1 MKTSLKKLFFI
12 ILSLIFIFS
21 MSTSV
26 FASSNVPAAQ
36 GTTALEVVEDNVCTI
51 QIEDMANFEKKIT
64 NFNAEEK
71 SVTLTLSLTNLK
83 SIEETQGTAE
93 IFLVID
99 NSTSMIRADVGGMT
113 RKEAVVNAAGTLV
126 DKLFEA
132 SPQANVGVV
141 SFSSS
146 DQEGTINDAELL
158 LGLSNSKDEVQNAIT
173 ELGNSET
180 GIRTN
185 IEAGLTVAQQNFS
198 DQEDM
203 ARYIVLLTDGV
214 PNNDIHG
221 NSLTYSGEVATNTRN
236 TINSIQQSGIDIIGA
251 MINLD
256 SESIEPT
263 TGRTYRDLSEE
274 IFGTV
279 EDSSLS
285 QYYYILDS
293 EIEDTIANRIF
304 DDLVVQVDNTLRNI
318 TIKDYFP
325 QEIIDNFNFEY
336 TASPNI
342 GEVSQTVNT
351 EDNSITWTIE
361 LLSEGETATLSYKL
375 TLKDDYDKSIVDQ
388 ILKTNTHVDIT
399 GEHNGNPTEDTSDVS
414 PTIRVKYEEEPVIVP
429 ENKVDNTV
437 SPTRLPQ
444 TGSAASI
451 AFTAIVSILA
461 VVIAT
466 RIVYLRRK
474 MDK

>member
-26 FASSNVPAAQ
+26 FASSNVPT
-36 GTTALEVVEDNVCTI
+36 GTTTLEVVEDNVCTI
-51 QIEDMANFEKKIT
+51 EIEDMANFEKKIT
-64 NFNAEEK
+64 NFNAKEK
-71 SVTLTLSLTNLK
+71 SVTLTLSLTNIK
-83 SIEETQGTAE
+83 SLEETQGTAE

-132 SPQANVGVV
+132 NPQANVGVV

-158 LGLSNSKDEVQNAIT
+158 LELSNSKDEVQNAIT

-285 QYYYILDS
+285 QYYYISDS
-293 EIEDTIANRIF
+293 EIEDTIANKIF

-414 PTIRVKYEEEPVIVP
+414 PTIRVRYEEEPVIVP

-437 SPTRLPQ
+437 SPTKLPQ

-461 VVIAT
+461 IVIIT